1 MPKFYGNIGYA
12 ISKETAPGV
21 WVEDIVERKYSGD
34 VYRNT
39 RKLQSGN
46 QVNDSIDISNEIS
59 ILSDPFAIL
68 NYFVPNQT
76 EPSSA
81 TGSSRTIAD
90 WILVRAPD
98 TRVSIRYL
106 YWLKSI
112 SKSSKLVI

>member
-21 WVEDIVERKYSGD
+21 WVEDIVEHEYFGD

-59 ILSDPFAIL
+59 ILSDPFANENFHSMRYVTYMGAKWKVSSVEVRYPRLIL
-68 NYFVPNQT
+68 TV
-76 EPSSA
+76 
-81 TGSSRTIAD
+81 GG
-90 WILVRAPD
+90 
-98 TRVSIRYL
+98 L
-106 YWLKSI
+106 YNG
-112 SKSSKLVI
+112 

>member
-21 WVEDIVERKYSGD
+21 WVEDIVEHKYSGD

-59 ILSDPFAIL
+59 ILSDPFANENFHSMRYVTYMGAKWKVSSVEVRYPRLIL
-68 NYFVPNQT
+68 TVW
-76 EPSSA
+76 
-81 TGSSRTIAD
+81 G
-90 WILVRAPD
+90 
-98 TRVSIRYL
+98 L
-106 YWLKSI
+106 YNG
-112 SKSSKLVI
+112 

>member
-21 WVEDIVERKYSGD
+21 WVEDIVEHKYSGD

-59 ILSDPFAIL
+59 ILSDPFANENFHSMRDVTYMGAKWKVSSVEVRYPRLIL
-68 NYFVPNQT
+68 TV
-76 EPSSA
+76 
-81 TGSSRTIAD
+81 GG
-90 WILVRAPD
+90 
-98 TRVSIRYL
+98 L
-106 YWLKSI
+106 YNG
-112 SKSSKLVI
+112 

>member
-21 WVEDIVERKYSGD
+21 WVEDIVEHKYSGD

-59 ILSDPFAIL
+59 ILSDPFANENFHSMRYVTYMGAKWKVSSVEVRYPRLIL
-68 NYFVPNQT
+68 TV
-76 EPSSA
+76 
-81 TGSSRTIAD
+81 GG
-90 WILVRAPD
+90 
-98 TRVSIRYL
+98 L
-106 YWLKSI
+106 YNG
-112 SKSSKLVI
+112 

>member
-21 WVEDIVERKYSGD
+21 WIEDIVEHKYSGD

-59 ILSDPFAIL
+59 ILSDPFANENFHSMRYVTYMGAKWKVSSVEVRYPRLIL
-68 NYFVPNQT
+68 TV
-76 EPSSA
+76 
-81 TGSSRTIAD
+81 GG
-90 WILVRAPD
+90 
-98 TRVSIRYL
+98 L
-106 YWLKSI
+106 YNG
-112 SKSSKLVI
+112 

>member
-21 WVEDIVERKYSGD
+21 WVEDIVEHKYSGD

-59 ILSDPFAIL
+59 ILSDPFGNENFHSMRYVTYMGAKWKVSSVEVRYPRLIL
-68 NYFVPNQT
+68 TV
-76 EPSSA
+76 
-81 TGSSRTIAD
+81 GG
-90 WILVRAPD
+90 
-98 TRVSIRYL
+98 L
-106 YWLKSI
+106 YNG
-112 SKSSKLVI
+112 

>member
-21 WVEDIVERKYSGD
+21 WVEDIVEHKYSGD

-59 ILSDPFAIL
+59 ILSDPFANENFHSMRYVTYMGAKWKVSSVEVRYPRLIL
-68 NYFVPNQT
+68 TV
-76 EPSSA
+76 
-81 TGSSRTIAD
+81 GG
-90 WILVRAPD
+90 
-98 TRVSIRYL
+98 L
-106 YWLKSI
+106 YNA
-112 SKSSKLVI
+112 

>member
-21 WVEDIVERKYSGD
+21 WVEDIVEHKYSGD

-59 ILSDPFAIL
+59 ILSDPFANENFHSMRYVTYMGAKWQVSSVEVRYPRLIL
-68 NYFVPNQT
+68 TV
-76 EPSSA
+76 
-81 TGSSRTIAD
+81 GG
-90 WILVRAPD
+90 
-98 TRVSIRYL
+98 L
-106 YWLKSI
+106 YNG
-112 SKSSKLVI
+112 

>member
-21 WVEDIVERKYSGD
+21 WVEDIVEHKYSGD

-59 ILSDPFAIL
+59 ILSDPFANENFHSMRYVTYMGAKWKVSSVEVRYPRLIL
-68 NYFVPNQT
+68 TVGGLFN
-76 EPSSA
+76 
-81 TGSSRTIAD
+81 
-90 WILVRAPD
+90 
-98 TRVSIRYL
+98 
-106 YWLKSI
+106 
-112 SKSSKLVI
+112 

>member
-21 WVEDIVERKYSGD
+21 WVEDIVEHEYSGD

-59 ILSDPFAIL
+59 ILSDPFANENFHSMRYVTYMGAKWKVSSVEVRYPRLIL
-68 NYFVPNQT
+68 TV
-76 EPSSA
+76 
-81 TGSSRTIAD
+81 GG
-90 WILVRAPD
+90 
-98 TRVSIRYL
+98 L
-106 YWLKSI
+106 YNG
-112 SKSSKLVI
+112 

>member
-21 WVEDIVERKYSGD
+21 WVEDIVEHKYSGD

-59 ILSDPFAIL
+59 ILSDPFANENFHSMRYVTYMGAKWKVSSVEVRYPRLIL
-68 NYFVPNQT
+68 
-76 EPSSA
+76 
-81 TGSSRTIAD
+81 TIGG
-90 WILVRAPD
+90 
-98 TRVSIRYL
+98 L
-106 YWLKSI
+106 YNG
-112 SKSSKLVI
+112 

>member
-21 WVEDIVERKYSGD
+21 WVEDIVEHKYSGD

-59 ILSDPFAIL
+59 ILSEPFANEKFHSMRYVTYMGAKWKVSSVEVRYPRLIL
-68 NYFVPNQT
+68 TV
-76 EPSSA
+76 
-81 TGSSRTIAD
+81 GG
-90 WILVRAPD
+90 
-98 TRVSIRYL
+98 L
-106 YWLKSI
+106 YNG
-112 SKSSKLVI
+112 

>member
-21 WVEDIVERKYSGD
+21 WVEDIVEHDYSGD

-59 ILSDPFAIL
+59 ILSDPFANENFHSMRYVTYMGAKWKVSSVEVRYPRLIL
-68 NYFVPNQT
+68 TV
-76 EPSSA
+76 
-81 TGSSRTIAD
+81 GG
-90 WILVRAPD
+90 
-98 TRVSIRYL
+98 L
-106 YWLKSI
+106 YNG
-112 SKSSKLVI
+112 